1 MTRLMSR
8 VMTRRTCLGTGA
20 GLAAI
25 TLTRPVCATPQA
37 MQAAILAFA
46 KGAAIREGRVTLDVP
61 PLTENGNSV
70 PLSVT
75 VDSPMTHADHVTAI
89 AVFNERNPQPGV
101 ATVTLGPAA
110 GRAYF
115 ATRIRLADSQRLI
128 AVARMSDGSYFSAS
142 TDVVVTLAA
151 CLEG

>member
-1 MTRLMSR
+1 M
-8 VMTRRTCLGTGA
+8 MTRRACLGAGA

-25 TLTRPVCATPQA
+25 TFVRPACATPQA
-37 MQAAILAFA
+37 MQAAIMAFA
-46 KGAAIREGRVTLDVP
+46 KGAVIVEGRVMLDVP
-61 PLTENGNSV
+61 LLTENGNSV

-75 VDSPMTHADHVTAI
+75 VDSPMTDADHVTAI

-101 ATVTLGPAA
+101 AIVTLGPAA

-128 AVARMSDGSYFSAS
+128 AVARMNDGRCFSAS